1 MTKKITALVIVL
13 FLVTLGTVACGT
25 SEDKD
30 VPQSNQTNTRENIE
44 NKKKQVEKDVQEMED
59 KGIIDKNGKPVP
71 GVDLRDYPGLG

>member
-25 SEDKD
+25 S
-30 VPQSNQTNTRENIE
+30 
-44 NKKKQVEKDVQEMED
+44 QVEKDVQEMED
-59 KGIIDKNGKPVP
+59 KGIIDQNGKPAP